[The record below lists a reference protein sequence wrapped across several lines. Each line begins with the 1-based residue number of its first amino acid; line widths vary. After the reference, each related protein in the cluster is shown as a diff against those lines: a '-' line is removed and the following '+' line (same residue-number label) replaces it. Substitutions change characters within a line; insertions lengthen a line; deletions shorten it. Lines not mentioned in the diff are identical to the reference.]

1 MQRGDPN
8 NLPSEVLFEM
18 FKYGNELAY
27 QVLFDRLWERMY
39 VLAFSLLQDRAIAKD
54 LVQEVWIDFWER
66 KLGIENRNIEAFLL
80 QATRFKVYKFLRD
93 SKTVKFSQSIL
104 DKLQLPS
111 SNDIISDI
119 EAKETKS
126 RIDDIV
132 EGLPPKCRQVFVLS
146 RYQGLGNAEISEILN
161 ISKRTVET
169 HVSNALSKIKEELAI
184 SLFVVGII
192 FF

>member
-1 MQRGDPN
+1 MQRGEPN
-8 NLPSEVLFEM
+8 KLSSQVLFKM
-18 FKYGNELAY
+18 LKDGNELAY

-39 VLAFSLLQDRAIAKD
+39 VLAFSLLQDREIAKD
-54 LVQEVWIDFWER
+54 LVQEIWIDIWER
-66 KLGIENRNIEAFLL
+66 RHSIENRNIEAFLL

-119 EAKETKS
+119 EAEETKS

-132 EGLPPKCRQVFVLS
+132 EGLPPKCSQVFVLS
-146 RYQGLGNAEISEILN
+146 RCQGLGNAEISKMLN

-184 SLFVVGII
+184 SLFVVGLI